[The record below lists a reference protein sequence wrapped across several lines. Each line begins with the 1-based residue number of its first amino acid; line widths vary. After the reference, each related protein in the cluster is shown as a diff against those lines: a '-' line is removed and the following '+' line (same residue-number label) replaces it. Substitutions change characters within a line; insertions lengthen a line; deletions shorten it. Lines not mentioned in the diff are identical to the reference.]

1 MFINV
6 CIIIIKSKLI
16 ISNHRLDLSRRFD
29 RSLDLIRFTDKIFN
43 SFLSSNVE
51 KLNWVRRVMKGC
63 LRVSRVRSK
72 RRASVFD
79 RCSRLEESDF
89 IRLLA
94 CCKVLTG
101 YELISNDRFLELN
114 NFTWIFPSF
123 FFPSSL

>member
-6 CIIIIKSKLI
+6 CIIIVKSKLI

-29 RSLDLIRFTDKIFN
+29 RSLDLISFTDKIFN

-79 RCSRLEESDF
+79 RCSHLEESDF